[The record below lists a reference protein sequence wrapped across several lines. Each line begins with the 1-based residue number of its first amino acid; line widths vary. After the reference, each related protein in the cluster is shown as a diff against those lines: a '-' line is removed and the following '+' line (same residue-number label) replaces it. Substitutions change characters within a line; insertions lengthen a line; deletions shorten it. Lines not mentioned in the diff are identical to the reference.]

1 MSQPFDEPKVL
12 ADFDRSFGE
21 RHERLVLEKGEYRGR
36 PTYCLRVLWRNQAGE
51 WRWSAAKPSSTGR
64 TWQAL
69 NLRARELRA
78 LGQSLLAEAEEME
91 RVGAPTAAPTPRTRR
106 RPSPREQRELERFE
120 AEHTPFKGDSD
131 IPF

>member
-21 RHERLVLEKGEYRGR
+21 RYERLVLEKGEYRGR

-69 NLRARELRA
+69 NVRARELRA
-78 LGQSLLAEAEEME
+78 LGQVLMAEADELE
-91 RVGAPTAAPTPRTRR
+91 RGGAPAAAPAPRTKRA
-106 RPSPREQRELERFE
+106 SPREQREIERFE
-120 AEHTPFKGDSD
+120 AEHPPFKGGSD
-131 IPF
+131 VPF